1 MAGPSKTNS
10 FGTFLET
17 IEKRAPAE
25 APAAAP
31 PAGVPPPGVSPPAVP
46 GPASAMNDV
55 SRQVLQLLATG
66 PATSAQLRAQAGA
79 ETDDV
84 LTELAANGFAEKLP
98 GRTVR
103 YALTAQGQ
111 AVVQLLSA

>member
-1 MAGPSKTNS
+1 MAAQKTNS

-17 IEKRAPAE
+17 IENQAVPVAAEPPAAPA
-25 APAAAP
+25 
-31 PAGVPPPGVSPPAVP
+31 
-46 GPASAMNDV
+46 PASAMTDV
-55 SRQVLQLLATG
+55 SRRVLQLLATG
-66 PATSAQLRAQAGA
+66 PATVAQLREQAGLVA
-79 ETDDV
+79 DDDV
-84 LTELAANGFAEKLP
+84 LADLTANGFVEKVP

>member
-17 IEKRAPAE
+17 IEKAAPPE
-25 APAAAP
+25 APAAEAP
-31 PAGVPPPGVSPPAVP
+31 TAVP
-46 GPASAMNDV
+46 APASAMNDV

-66 PATSAQLRAQAGA
+66 PATGAQLRAHAGA
-79 ETDDV
+79 ETNAV
-84 LTELAANGFAEKLP
+84 LAELTANGFAEKLP

>member
-17 IEKRAPAE
+17 IEQAAPAPV
-25 APAAAP
+25 PA
-31 PAGVPPPGVSPPAVP
+31 
-46 GPASAMNDV
+46 PASAITDV

-66 PATSAQLRAQAGA
+66 PATSAQLRAQVGA

-84 LTELAANGFAEKLP
+84 LAELTANGFAEKLP

-103 YALTAQGQ
+103 YALTTQGQ